1 MQSLLL
7 CVASVGGFEPSGER
21 AWETVAAIKWVA
33 RVRTST
39 AASMSN
45 VVEEVV
51 MYSFSSCHGLGL
63 VVWNFMSWTWTCCV
77 ELHVMDLDLL
87 C

>member
-39 AASMSN
+39 AASVSN

-51 MYSFSSCHGLGL
+51 MYSFSSCHGLR
-63 VVWNFMSWTWTCCV
+63 TCCV